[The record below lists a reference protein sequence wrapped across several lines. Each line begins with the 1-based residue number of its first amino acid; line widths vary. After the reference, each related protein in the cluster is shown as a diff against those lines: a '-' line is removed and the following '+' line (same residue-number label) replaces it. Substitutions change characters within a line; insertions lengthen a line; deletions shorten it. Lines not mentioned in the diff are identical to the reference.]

1 MNDKEKLDM
10 YNRIVSNSSNSKE
23 QMYNRIVANY
33 EDNKSNKVNSF
44 NSNRSKLKFNN
55 IWENNKEK
63 IKNAMASNHDSIKK
77 KRYENAGAFTKLQS
91 KALAKLENKS
101 EVDVADSIL
110 RNRNNNTSQND
121 NKDLFSKVGK
131 FATSAATVPLMFTPL
146 GSKVST
152 PVLTNQLSKNNDSLN
167 YIGKRAGAG
176 VLGGLNGILKA
187 GTTEMQNNM
196 QKGQKENKNIL
207 ENIGDVATSTV
218 DLVSGNGLKG
228 MATKAFAEG
237 IKTLADK
244 NSTPIQKL
252 ANMTNNASSG
262 ALEMIPGKRLF
273 DNTFKLIGNNTP
285 EGSDKVI
292 GNVSDTI
299 SKPYD
304 NLKTKLNE
312 EGKKYNNATQTAG
325 NVAEVVGNMV
335 PSVGASIVAGP
346 EAGLLT
352 TGISA
357 KGTATEEALAK
368 GAQLDQA
375 VKIGDTKG
383 MVEAGTELLAG
394 GINFFGKG
402 ALDDIVE
409 KGLIDKVSN
418 KVGKFLIRQG
428 YDFAGEVGEEIISD
442 VIGTLIDKGTVD
454 PNAKYSIEELGET
467 TATTIL
473 STAVLKAL
481 GVPVNNI
488 SDVIMNNKQ
497 KNIQTEE
504 NNTSQSIETQKE
516 NEINISNRFENKNSQ
531 NAISEQIRKNTQN
544 SELSYENIANNN
556 KNMYNNSESEGGNN
570 EQVQLGRMLEGN
582 TGLSG
587 VHEENMQQDRKYT
600 REEYNE
606 WERKIKPLER
616 GQLDEQKLKLIDDI
630 KRQYDKDI
638 VFFDGSNSSEY
649 FAGASYNNKNR
660 INIDAEQVKS
670 FGLKKV
676 IYHEVAESDILHNKE
691 LSADVIQ
698 PAIQMIIEDPN
709 FEKQKLEF
717 WNNQEGQMPSDYLI
731 AKDILCDRFSELK
744 TGENIDYKNV
754 LSQETNMTIDFSLN
768 NFHQNLYNN
777 EIQKEKPKID
787 FTRKINKETAIDK
800 YNTYKQNILKGRAE
814 EVNTL
819 IKNKNETINS
829 LKQKIAEKQK
839 LLEQKAN
846 KDTVEANRIKMYIGT
861 LQQRINRIENE
872 YNSRIDRKNEKIT
885 KDNIKLQLKKETK
898 TTRKDIQEGL
908 LEKTGL
914 KNENFDD
921 AKNITM
927 LNLNRTSP
935 ERVNEK
941 VFGHEL
947 GTKVNDAIISP
958 TKHNEAEKTRFKNKE
973 REDIKSWGIK
983 DHSKESAV
991 LQKYAEKSYVNEND
1005 ELVPYTENDLKKDIK
1020 DESIRIKIRN
1030 AAKELR
1036 AKYDMYIDKA
1046 NEILVKLGYD
1056 PIPKREDYVR
1066 HFNELNDIFTRFGIP
1081 GKIQNEN
1088 ALPTDINGITDTF
1101 MPGKSYFANTQKRQ
1115 GIKTTYDAIT
1125 GIDGYIEG
1133 ISNLIYHTE
1142 DIQRLRAFEK
1152 YIRETYGETGW
1163 DKMEGLTEEQKV
1175 KRMQNIESN
1184 HLSNYAA
1191 WLTEYTNNLAGKKSG
1206 IDRSVEK
1213 LLGRNIYSTLN
1224 TIKKQVGSNMTG
1236 FNISSALSNFVSVIQ
1251 GGSKTKKTS
1260 MIKGSIS
1267 TFKNIFAK
1275 DDFINKSDFLTNRF
1289 GSDRI
1294 HKTPWE
1300 KMSNAGQV
1308 FMNATDY
1315 FTANLIVRSKYY
1327 ENLSKGMSE
1336 SEAIKKAD
1344 DFGARIM
1351 GDRSLG
1357 STPVLFNSKTLGVVT
1372 QFQFEVFNQ
1381 YDSMIHD
1388 TIQDYKVTKD
1398 NKGALRASMGAVW
1411 SLGQLMAFSY
1421 FFNNAYE
1428 AVLGTRPAF
1437 DVIDIIKT
1445 AFGLDDDDDSEDTL
1459 QDNLHQASKKLIEA
1473 LPVINLFSE
1482 NARIPTASGIPN
1494 PIKLATGESTL
1505 KDEAKK
1511 LIYLV
1516 PPTGGNQAKKT
1527 IQGAEAVINGGS
1539 YTTSKN
1545 GEKKLQFKVDNK
1557 DPKEVLKAL
1566 MFGKRS
1572 TSDAKLYDSKPL
1584 TEKEQ
1589 REMEDLDISFKDY
1602 KQYKS
1607 DLAKINEIQS
1617 DKDKNGKAISGSA
1630 SGKKAYSIMNN
1641 KDYST
1646 KEKEFLI
1653 SKLNSEDSKKQVTV
1667 SDLKKLDNSEETYKY
1682 YYGLTAEKQK
1692 QFISDLK
1699 EYNFNSNNLVKYY
1712 KNIDKIN
1719 DKYSEETKAI
1729 KEQKLD
1735 SDDEK
1740 NRIAEINSRK
1750 KNEIAEN
1757 LLNSNYDNK
1766 QKLYLYSKS
1775 YSTND
1780 VEMAQKLDINADA
1793 FIKVDSQGF
1802 KSDKYINGKTV
1813 RNSKLNKVYRYVES
1827 LPKLSVSEKAILIK
1841 SQVSSFDKYNNQI
1854 IQYVDKQDLTIKD
1867 KEEILKNM
1875 GFKIKNGRV
1884 YD

>member
-1 MNDKEKLDM
+1 MNDKEKLEM
-10 YNRIVSNSSNSKE
+10 YNRIVSNKQNAKE
-23 QMYNRIVANY
+23 QMYNRIISNYNEYKKNNVSNKSVFDNNDSKDSFSIIQTNREKFKNALKNKKPEEKKISFSDFRNNHSENQRKSAFTRLEAQDMAKREGISNEDALNKVIAENSKKVTDNSLLSRIGKSADYISKEAGVGVVGGVNGIFQSTARDWQYNLNKGGQKSILQAKKDLDDSFNPINAIKAPVEGIKKTYDILSNPNYSAIQKGQKLVTEMPSYALDQLGSRKQIGQLAQLGGAIFKGSDEKVKNVADKVSEPYYKMRENLNKEAEQQSGGVRLAGNVANAVGNMTPSIASSIVSGPQASLLATGMSAKGSST
-33 EDNKSNKVNSF
+33 EELLKRGVDLETAHKAGDTKGLTEVGTEMLTGGVNIFGKGVLDDIVKKGIDKKV
-44 NSNRSKLKFNN
+44 K
-55 IWENNKEK
+55 
-63 IKNAMASNHDSIKK
+63 
-77 KRYENAGAFTKLQS
+77 
-91 KALAKLENKS
+91 
-101 EVDVADSIL
+101 
-110 RNRNNNTSQND
+110 
-121 NKDLFSKVGK
+121 SKVGK
-131 FATSAATVPLMFTPL
+131 FL
-146 GSKVST
+146 
-152 PVLTNQLSKNNDSLN
+152 
-167 YIGKRAGAG
+167 
-176 VLGGLNGILKA
+176 
-187 GTTEMQNNM
+187 
-196 QKGQKENKNIL
+196 L
-207 ENIGDVATSTV
+207 EN
-218 DLVSGNGLKG
+218 
-228 MATKAFAEG
+228 
-237 IKTLADK
+237 
-244 NSTPIQKL
+244 
-252 ANMTNNASSG
+252 
-262 ALEMIPGKRLF
+262 
-273 DNTFKLIGNNTP
+273 
-285 EGSDKVI
+285 
-292 GNVSDTI
+292 
-299 SKPYD
+299 
-304 NLKTKLNE
+304 
-312 EGKKYNNATQTAG
+312 
-325 NVAEVVGNMV
+325 
-335 PSVGASIVAGP
+335 
-346 EAGLLT
+346 
-352 TGISA
+352 
-357 KGTATEEALAK
+357 
-368 GAQLDQA
+368 
-375 VKIGDTKG
+375 
-383 MVEAGTELLAG
+383 
-394 GINFFGKG
+394 
-402 ALDDIVE
+402 
-409 KGLIDKVSN
+409 
-418 KVGKFLIRQG
+418 G
-428 YDFAGEVGEEIISD
+428 YEFAGEVGEEVISD
-442 VIGTLIDKGTVD
+442 VLGTLVD
-454 PNAKYSIEELGET
+454 RETIEPNKTYSINDLGET

-473 STAVLKAL
+473 TTAVLKAL
-481 GVPVNNI
+481 GVPVNKL
-488 SDVIMNNKQ
+488 NNKIMENAQ
-497 KNIQTEE
+497 ENFESEKNKASELAETE
-504 NNTSQSIETQKE
+504 KE
-516 NEINISNRFENKNSQ
+516 NQNNISNNLSIKNSQ
-531 NAISEQIRKNTQN
+531 NSISQQIERNNQN
-544 SELSYENIANNN
+544 SEISYENIANIND
-556 KNMYNNSESEGGNN
+556 NMYNNSESEGGNN

-660 INIDAEQVKS
+660 ININAEQVKS
-670 FGLKKV
+670 FGLKNV

-744 TGENIDYKNV
+744 TGKNIDYKNV

-787 FTRKINKETAIDK
+787 FSRKINKETAIDK

-947 GTKVNDAIISP
+947 GTKVNDAIIFP

-1260 MIKGSIS
+1260 MIRGSIS

-1428 AVLGTRPAF
+1428 AILGTRPAF

-1494 PIKLATGESTL
+1494 PIKLATGESTI
-1505 KDEAKK
+1505 KDESKK
-1511 LIYLV
+1511 LMYLL

-1527 IQGAEAVINGGS
+1527 IQGAEAVIKGGS

-1566 MFGKRS
+1566 MFGKWS
-1572 TSDAKLYDSKPL
+1572 TSGAQKYDSKPL
-1584 TEKEQ
+1584 TEEQ
-1589 REMEDLDISFKDY
+1589 QQEMKDLNVSFTEY
-1602 KQYKS
+1602 KKYQS
-1607 DLAKINEIQS
+1607 DLSQLNKIEA
-1617 DKDKNGKAISGSA
+1617 DKDRNGKSISGSA
-1630 SGKKAYSIMNN
+1630 NGKKAYQIMNSD
-1641 KDYST
+1641 KYSDD
-1646 KEKEFLI
+1646 EKNYLI
-1653 SKLNSEDSKKQVTV
+1653 KKLYSEDSKYKITTSQ
-1667 SDLKKLDNSEETYKY
+1667 LKKIDNSEEAYKQ
-1682 YYGLTAEKQK
+1682 LFSMSSEKQK
-1692 QFISDLK
+1692 EFFNDLK
-1699 EYNFNSNNLVKYY
+1699 EYNFNSNELMKYY
-1712 KNIDKIN
+1712 KNTKEIDNKYDKKI
-1719 DKYSEETKAI
+1719 KSIKSQGYKSEI
-1729 KEQKLD
+1729 
-1735 SDDEK
+1735 EK
-1740 NRIAEINSRK
+1740 NLVADINQK
-1750 KNEIAEN
+1750 KKTEIAED
-1757 LLNSNYDNK
+1757 LLNSKYSDK

-1775 YSTND
+1775 YKTND
-1780 VEMAQKLDINADA
+1780 VEVAKKLNINADS
-1793 FIKVDSQGF
+1793 FIKFDSQDF
-1802 KSDKYINGKTV
+1802 ESDYYANGKTIK
-1813 RNSKLNKVYRYVES
+1813 NSKITKVVNYVEN
-1827 LPKLSVSEKAILIK
+1827 LPNLTIAQKALLIK
-1841 SQVSSFDKYNNQI
+1841 SEMSSYKKYDNQI
-1854 IQYVDKQDLTIKD
+1854 IEYVDKQDLSYIE
-1867 KEEILKNM
+1867 KEKILKNI

>member
-1 MNDKEKLDM
+1 MTIKEKDEM
-10 YNRIVSNSSNSKE
+10 INRILSNYNNKQKEKEEMINRILTNHNDYINRRNNIFEEGISNSDSS
-23 QMYNRIVANY
+23 QIQ
-33 EDNKSNKVNSF
+33 
-44 NSNRSKLKFNN
+44 FNN
-55 IWENNKEK
+55 VAEENREKFKSALGQKAGTLTKAMSFVKAPLEGKTQEEKTKELLANRAGTLTKAMSFVKAPLEGKTQEEKTIELLANKK
-63 IKNAMASNHDSIKK
+63 PVSKNDNIFKSVI
-77 KRYENAGAFTKLQS
+77 LP
-91 KALAKLENKS
+91 ALAGPFASKHPDELGY
-101 EVDVADSIL
+101 VAK
-110 RNRNNNTSQND
+110 R
-121 NKDLFSKVGK
+121 
-131 FATSAATVPLMFTPL
+131 L
-146 GSKVST
+146 GS
-152 PVLTNQLSKNNDSLN
+152 
-167 YIGKRAGAG
+167 G
-176 VLGGLNGILKA
+176 VLGGLGGIVQA
-187 GTTEMQNNM
+187 DSTELQNNL
-196 QKGQKENKNIL
+196 QKGKKKGFVRSALDFANSSISNATPALLPLNVARKFGIELLTNKEASLQDKAKNAVSINAFEELPFNRFKKAIQVAGSINKDLDSNVKETTDKITAPQRNL
-207 ENIGDVATSTV
+207 EESLNKESEKY
-218 DLVSGNGLKG
+218 NE
-228 MATKAFAEG
+228 ATK
-237 IKTLADK
+237 L
-244 NSTPIQKL
+244 
-252 ANMTNNASSG
+252 
-262 ALEMIPGKRLF
+262 
-273 DNTFKLIGNNTP
+273 
-285 EGSDKVI
+285 
-292 GNVSDTI
+292 
-299 SKPYD
+299 
-304 NLKTKLNE
+304 
-312 EGKKYNNATQTAG
+312 AG
-325 NVAEVVGNMV
+325 NVAHSVGYMV
-335 PSVGASIVAGP
+335 PSIAASMVAGP
-346 EAGLLT
+346 EAGLAV
-352 TGISA
+352 TGFSA
-357 KGTATEEALAK
+357 KGTATEEALKK
-368 GAQLDQA
+368 GAELDQA
-375 VKIGDTKG
+375 VKIGDIKG
-383 MVEAGTELLAG
+383 LTEVGTEMLTG

-402 ALDDIVE
+402 VLDDIVE
-409 KGLIDKVSN
+409 KGITKKVSN
-418 KVGKFLIRQG
+418 KVGQFLLKQG
-428 YDFAGEVGEEIISD
+428 YDFAGEIGEEVISD
-442 VIGTLIDKGTVD
+442 LVGTLVDKGTVD
-454 PNAKYSIEELGET
+454 PNATYTVDDLGET
-467 TATTIL
+467 AVTTL
-473 STAVLKAL
+473 LTTFVLKAL
-481 GVPVNNI
+481 GVPMSQIQKSVINNQ
-488 SDVIMNNKQ
+488 Q
-497 KNIQTEE
+497 KNIQSQE
-504 NNTSQSIETQKE
+504 NDVSKSPQIQKE
-516 NEINISNRFENKNSQ
+516 NTNNISNQIEDKNAQNVISQQIQENTENIDNSMQENNENKKILYHQTSASSLADFDLKNRKAGLSDTSTPKGIFLKDTDVDIGLEGKNQLKFETLMNNTLEVKNREELKKIISQ
-531 NAISEQIRKNTQN
+531 NNERYANIIDNENKSDDYYSNKN
-544 SELSYENIANNN
+544 ELLEKEIDKLYEKYYYEENPDKKSSYKRQMDELQLQQDDLINEWRNGGLNIAETAQDEIT
-556 KNMYNNSESEGGNN
+556 KTLKEMGYDSVIIEEDEGSFG
-570 EQVQLGRMLEGN
+570 
-582 TGLSG
+582 
-587 VHEENMQQDRKYT
+587 
-600 REEYNE
+600 
-606 WERKIKPLER
+606 RKIKSYVVLDTS
-616 GQLDEQKLKLIDDI
+616 QLKELTPNQIEQ
-630 KRQYDKDI
+630 
-638 VFFDGSNSSEY
+638 NTSE
-649 FAGASYNNKNR
+649 N
-660 INIDAEQVKS
+660 
-670 FGLKKV
+670 
-676 IYHEVAESDILHNKE
+676 LHNSK
-691 LSADVIQ
+691 
-698 PAIQMIIEDPN
+698 IE
-709 FEKQKLEF
+709 
-717 WNNQEGQMPSDYLI
+717 
-731 AKDILCDRFSELK
+731 KD
-744 TGENIDYKNV
+744 T
-754 LSQETNMTIDFSLN
+754 
-768 NFHQNLYNN
+768 
-777 EIQKEKPKID
+777 PKID

-800 YNTYKQNILKGRAE
+800 YNEYKQNILKGRAE
-814 EVNTL
+814 EVNSL

-829 LKQKIAEKQK
+829 LEQKIAEKKK

-872 YNSRIDRKNEKIT
+872 YNSRIDRKNEKVT
-885 KDNIKLQLKKETK
+885 KDNIKLQLRKETK

-914 KNENFDD
+914 KSENFDD

-947 GTKVNDAIISP
+947 GTKVNEAIIYP

-1056 PIPKREDYVR
+1056 PIPKRDDYVR

-1152 YIRETYGETGW
+1152 HIRETYGETGW
-1163 DKMEGLTEEQKV
+1163 DKMEGLTEEEKV
-1175 KRMQNIESN
+1175 KRIQNIENN

-1236 FNISSALSNFVSVIQ
+1236 FNVSSALSNFVSVIQ
-1251 GGSKTKKTS
+1251 GGSKTKKLS
-1260 MIKGSIS
+1260 MVRGSIS

-1275 DDFINKSDFLTNRF
+1275 DNFIDKSDFLTNRF

-1294 HKTPWE
+1294 SKTMWE
-1300 KMSNAGQV
+1300 KASNAGQV

-1357 STPVLFNSKTLGVVT
+1357 ATPVLFNSKTLGVVT

-1428 AVLGTRPAF
+1428 AVLGNRPAF
-1437 DVIDIIKT
+1437 DVVDIIRT

-1459 QDNLHQASKKLIEA
+1459 KDNVQQASKKFIEG
-1473 LPVINLFSE
+1473 LPIINLFSE

-1494 PIKLATGESTL
+1494 PIKLATGESTI

-1511 LIYLV
+1511 LIYLL

-1527 IQGAEAVINGGS
+1527 YQGAKALIEGGS

-1557 DPKEVLKAL
+1557 DPKEVFKAL
-1566 MFGKRS
+1566 MFGKWS
-1572 TSDAKLYDSKPL
+1572 TSDAKLYDSKAL

-1589 REMEDLDISFKDY
+1589 KEMEELNISFKDY

-1607 DLAKINEIQS
+1607 DLAKINQIKS
-1617 DKDKNGKAISGSA
+1617 DKNDDGKSISGSA
-1630 SGKKAYSIMNN
+1630 SGKKAYAIMSN
-1641 KDYST
+1641 KDYSR

-1653 SKLNSEDSKKQVTV
+1653 KKLNSEDSEKQVTL
-1667 SDLKKLDNSEETYKY
+1667 SQLEKLDKSEDTYKY
-1682 YYGLTAEKQK
+1682 FYKLTAEKQK
-1692 QFISDLK
+1692 EFLSDLE
-1699 EYNFNSNNLVKYY
+1699 EYNFSSKKLVEYY
-1712 KNIDKIN
+1712 KSADAIENKYSKKSKEIKALGLDSEEEKDKI
-1719 DKYSEETKAI
+1719 S
-1729 KEQKLD
+1729 
-1735 SDDEK
+1735 
-1740 NRIAEINSRK
+1740 EINASK
-1750 KNEIAEN
+1750 KTELAEN
-1757 LLNSNYDNK
+1757 ILNTNYTNR
-1766 QKLYLYSKS
+1766 QKLYLYSKE
-1775 YSTND
+1775 YSSNN
-1780 VEMAQKLDINADA
+1780 VKMAQALDIDADA
-1793 FIKVDSQGF
+1793 FLKVESEQF
-1802 KSDKYINGKTV
+1802 KSDKYANGKTV
-1813 RNSKLNKVYRYVES
+1813 KNSKLNKVYSYVEG
-1827 LPKLSVSEKAILIK
+1827 LPNLSVAEKAILIK

-1854 IQYVDKQDLTIKD
+1854 VKYVDSYDLTT
-1867 KEEILKNM
+1867 KEKEDILKNM